1 MELWFLGQGHHDH
14 LEKEFTE
21 ILTESQ
27 GQWKRL
33 DFQLCALLWQSME
46 PNILETLRSFKTC
59 YYFWKKAP
67 KIYANDIQRLYD
79 AADKLTSY
87 KQTDH
92 DMTTCVA
99 QIQSA
104 IEELKMLLDADLVEE
119 MKRKH
124 GNLYMV
130 LALRAMNPDFDHIR
144 DQILTGQKVPST
156 DSLMTRLLH
165 VPTPR
170 KTGNSLEHVESS
182 AMVSTRGRL

>member
-1 MELWFLGQGHHDH
+1 M
-14 LEKEFTE
+14 
-21 ILTESQ
+21 
-27 GQWKRL
+27 
-33 DFQLCALLWQSME
+33 
-46 PNILETLRSFKTC
+46 RSFKTC